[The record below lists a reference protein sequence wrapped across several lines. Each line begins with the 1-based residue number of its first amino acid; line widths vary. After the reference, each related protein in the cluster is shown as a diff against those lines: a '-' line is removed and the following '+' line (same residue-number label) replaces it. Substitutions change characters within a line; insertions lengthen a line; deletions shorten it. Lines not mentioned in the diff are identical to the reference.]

1 MKHTQLLCPNG
12 EEMEQREDPYQDG
25 SVRYRARTQC
35 DKCPLFEQCLTAKQ
49 QLKENPQRKLKTN
62 TAAHKRA
69 QQNRER
75 SRSDEGWA
83 LRLRRFAAEGLFG
96 HLNRYHN
103 GDKAP
108 YRNGQ
113 MDHIAQLMV
122 AFTSN
127 LEQLAART

>member
-1 MKHTQLLCPNG
+1 
-12 EEMEQREDPYQDG
+12 MEQVGGPYKDG
-25 SVRYRARTQC
+25 TDRYRSSAQC
-35 DKCPLFEQCLTAKQ
+35 AQCPLFEQCLTAKQ
-49 QLKENPQRKLKTN
+49 QLKQNPHRELKTN

-69 QQNRER
+69 QQNRAR
-75 SRSDEGWA
+75 SRSDAGWG

-108 YRNGQ
+108 YRNGH

-127 LEQLAART
+127 LEQLAAPA